1 MATISIGLQ
10 FQQIGNGL
18 TDVIMDYDKFKKVM
32 HDNLSVAEKLQK
44 KFTDIGS
51 VNLGLDAVKEMATV
65 MTDLSNAFAIQVEA
79 ETKLETVMRQRMN
92 STDEE
97 IQSIKEFC
105 SAQQEIGIIGDE
117 VQLAGAQQIATFL
130 NEKEALQSL
139 IPAMNNLVA
148 QQKGLNATSEDCRGI
163 ANLLGKAMQGQVSAL
178 REVGITFTEAEG
190 KAVQF
195 GTEQERAAALAKII
209 TSNVGEM
216 NAALAKT
223 DAGKA
228 KQMENTMGDLKE
240 QIGSVV
246 AGMMPM
252 IERFNFFVTA
262 GANAGKV
269 VNVLRAIPTT
279 FAAIKSAVSV
289 GITAIQGMIAKM
301 KALAISA
308 NIAGT
313 AMRTALM
320 ATGIGV
326 AIAALG
332 FLVSELATKFS
343 DTGDAAKEMSEE
355 MQRAADAEKAIRDN
369 LSAATGEYHKHL
381 AETQTFV
388 GTKEEEI
395 KKVKELNQLYGESM
409 GHYQTM
415 AEWQKVLT
423 QNLDAYIQKLTIEA
437 EAEALKN
444 RLTGYYQT
452 IEDIEKEPMNPL
464 FKGNEAAWEA
474 DKKKRKE
481 QINGLYRYALDK
493 LAGLQKKANELSE
506 KMRSNIPS
514 DKNKGTTAPSIKP
527 EDKPAPEGTF
537 KWYEDEIK
545 KLQEKFNVADAE
557 NRVKLKRQID
567 EYTSILS
574 DLKFEVEVELR
585 LKQKGEEFFSEVT
598 KKMDKTTS
606 LKLTID
612 EDEFAKGL
620 PETIAPLASTAGDA
634 LSKAALQ
641 ELLATEKQ
649 KEYNQTLQ
657 DSANLVGNLG
667 TAMSNLGQMT
677 DDPKAKV
684 AGIVATT
691 IANIMGSFA
700 SALAS
705 TAPLG
710 PIGWTAFGISGL
722 AQAMAMVS
730 QIKSVT
736 AFANGG
742 IVSGPTMA
750 LVGEYAGAS
759 NNPEV
764 IAPLN
769 KLRSLLPDPQSS
781 VQHVVVTG
789 RIKGSDI
796 ELVTGN
802 RRRIVSASGRKY

>member
-97 IQSIKEFC
+97 IQSIKDFC

-178 REVGITFTEAEG
+178 REVGITFTKAEG

-262 GANAGKV
+262 GANVGKV
-269 VNVLRAIPTT
+269 VNVLRAIPAT
-279 FAAIKSAVSV
+279 FTAIKSAVSV
-289 GITAIQGMIAKM
+289 GITAIQGMITKM

-308 NIAGT
+308 NIAGN

-332 FLVSELATKFS
+332 FLVSELASNFS

-452 IEDIEKEPMNPL
+452 IRDIDNEPMNPL

-474 DKKKRKE
+474 DKRKRKE
-481 QINGLYRYALDK
+481 QINGLYKYALDK
-493 LAGLQKKANELSE
+493 LAGLQKEANALSA
-506 KMRSNIPS
+506 KMKSNVPS
-514 DKNKGTTAPSIKP
+514 DKSKGATAPKVKS

-545 KLQEKFNVADAE
+545 KLEEKLSIAPHADRAG
-557 NRVKLKRQID
+557 LQRQID
-567 EYTSILS
+567 EYRSILAS
-574 DLKFEVEVELR
+574 MKLELAIEAKSKDFFTEVQNGLDKRPLALKVGVDKEEL
-585 LKQKGEEFFSEVT
+585 
-598 KKMDKTTS
+598 D
-606 LKLTID
+606 
-612 EDEFAKGL
+612 KGL
-620 PETIAPLASTAGDA
+620 PEVISPI
-634 LSKAALQ
+634 
-641 ELLATEKQ
+641 TEKQ
-649 KEYNQTLQ
+649 KDYNQTLQ